1 MTINNP
7 NTTALPS
14 GYTLK
19 LVVDTAALVSADK
32 LLASGDDLRIV
43 WTGGSDPL
51 ELDRVADTTFN
62 TASTELW
69 FKTQAA
75 IPASTQRWSYYIYYN
90 NPSASAP
97 PANPAN
103 VFPLFDGFDDD
114 TINTTLWTQTGT
126 VSESG
131 GWAHL
136 SAGGDLYGT
145 QPYTYGMLEMR
156 IQTIAE
162 GNLMWWG
169 WEDGP
174 ADAPNF
180 VVFEDYPTGLAAL
193 LRNDGAAYQTL
204 TLTTQPAGGL
214 VVPHTYATE
223 WRPGLARWYTDG
235 VQVQS
240 ASTGVPDT
248 AMRANFNANT
258 LAYNIDWVRARLL
271 AAQEP
276 VVTLAS
282 AYTGYV
288 TQGAYTSPT
297 FDTGGVGS
305 WKYLVWEE
313 VKPTGTSLALR
324 IRTAATEAALATTD
338 WVSYPQSGTLITNP
352 TARWIQYEADLST
365 TDTLITPEL
374 QKVTIYYEYDP
385 TAVMLSTFT
394 GMPHLSS
401 VHLDW
406 ETSTEFDLVGFNIW
420 RSASEDGER
429 EKRNDHL
436 LPASG
441 QTMGDRYQFIDE
453 TNPGRYYYWLELVD
467 DTRGS
472 IFSDLLTVIT
482 GYQILIPIVNR

>member
-1 MTINNP
+1 
-7 NTTALPS
+7 
-14 GYTLK
+14 
-19 LVVDTAALVSADK
+19 
-32 LLASGDDLRIV
+32 
-43 WTGGSDPL
+43 
-51 ELDRVADTTFN
+51 
-62 TASTELW
+62 
-69 FKTQAA
+69 
-75 IPASTQRWSYYIYYN
+75 
-90 NPSASAP
+90 
-97 PANPAN
+97 
-103 VFPLFDGFDDD
+103 
-114 TINTTLWTQTGT
+114 
-126 VSESG
+126 
-131 GWAHL
+131 
-136 SAGGDLYGT
+136 
-145 QPYTYGMLEMR
+145 
-156 IQTIAE
+156 
-162 GNLMWWG
+162 
-169 WEDGP
+169 
-174 ADAPNF
+174 
-180 VVFEDYPTGLAAL
+180 
-193 LRNDGAAYQTL
+193 
-204 TLTTQPAGGL
+204 
-214 VVPHTYATE
+214 
-223 WRPGLARWYTDG
+223 
-235 VQVQS
+235 
-240 ASTGVPDT
+240 
-248 AMRANFNANT
+248 MRANFNANT

-288 TQGAYTSPT
+288 TQGTYTSPT

-313 VKPTGTSLALR
+313 VKPTGTGLALR

-352 TARWIQYEADLST
+352 AARWIQYEADLST

-406 ETSTEFDLVGFNIW
+406 ETGTEFDLVGFNIW
-420 RSASEDGER
+420 RSDSEDGER

-441 QTMGDRYQFIDE
+441 QTMGDKYQFIDE

-467 DTRGS
+467 DSGGS
-472 IFSDLLTVIT
+472 IFSDSLTVIT